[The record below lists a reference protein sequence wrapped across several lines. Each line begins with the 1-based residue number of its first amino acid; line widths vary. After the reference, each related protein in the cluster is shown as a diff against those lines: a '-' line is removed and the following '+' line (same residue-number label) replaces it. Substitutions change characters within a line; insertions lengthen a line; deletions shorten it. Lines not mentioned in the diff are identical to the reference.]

1 MPILVDNKVIVRE
14 KKVKDGLI
22 PKGFGDKK
30 DSDLILDLLEAVYL
44 MEKEKIE
51 IKDENGK
58 KVDEESLLARGA
70 KKNKNFYNKLVVFKD
85 LRERGF
91 VVKTGFKF
99 GFDLRVYP
107 RGKKP
112 GEEHTQWVIKVATQ
126 DEKVSMI
133 EYSRMVRLAGNIKT
147 TLLIAIV
154 DSENDVNYYETKR
167 ITP

>member
-1 MPILVDNKVIVRE
+1 MPLLVANKVIVKE
-14 KKVKDGLI
+14 KKIKDLLI

-30 DSDLILDLLEAVYL
+30 DSDLILDLVEANYL
-44 MEKEKIE
+44 IQKEKLSVL
-51 IKDENGK
+51 ENGK
-58 KVDEESLLARGA
+58 EISSDGLMERAS
-70 KKNKNFYNKLVVFKD
+70 KKDKNFYNKLIVYKD

-112 GEEHTQWVIKVATQ
+112 GEEHTQWVVKVATQ
-126 DEKVSMI
+126 DEKTSMT
-133 EYSRMVRLAGNIKT
+133 EYSRMIRLSGNIKT
-147 TLLIAIV
+147 TLLIAVV
-154 DSENDVNYYETKR
+154 DAEDDVNYYETKR

>member
-1 MPILVDNKVIVRE
+1 MAILIGNKIVIKE
-14 KKVKDGLI
+14 KKTKDLLI
-22 PKGFGDKK
+22 QKGFGDKK
-30 DSDLILDLLEAVYL
+30 DSELVLDLLEATYL
-44 MEKEKIE
+44 TEKNKLNVSFESKTIHLE
-51 IKDENGK
+51 QLLELGQKKD
-58 KVDEESLLARGA
+58 
-70 KKNKNFYNKLVVFKD
+70 KNFYNKLIVFKD

-126 DEKVSMI
+126 DEKITMT
-133 EYSRMVRLAGNIKT
+133 EYSRMIRLSGNIKT
-147 TLLIAIV
+147 TLLLAII
-154 DSENDVNYYETKR
+154 DSENDINYYETKR

>member
-1 MPILVDNKVIVRE
+1 MPYLIANKVVVKE
-14 KKVKDGLI
+14 KKVKDPLI
-22 PKGFGDKK
+22 QKGFGDKK
-30 DSDLILDLLEAVYL
+30 DDEYVLDLLEAAHL
-44 MEKEKIE
+44 IQKEKIE
-51 IKDENGK
+51 IMTLEGK
-58 KVDEESLLARGA
+58 KVSLEDIFQAVP
-70 KKNKNFYNKLVVFKD
+70 KKDKNFYNKLIVYND

-112 GEEHTQWVIKVATQ
+112 GEEHTQWVVKVATQ

-133 EYSRMVRLAGNIKT
+133 EYSRMIRLSGNIKT
-147 TLLIAIV
+147 TMLIAVV
-154 DSENDVNYYETKR
+154 DSENDVNYYEAKR

>member
-1 MPILVDNKVIVRE
+1 MPLLVGNKVIVRE
-14 KKVKDGLI
+14 KKVKDLLI

-30 DSDLILDLLEAVYL
+30 DSDLILDLLETAYL
-44 MEKEKIE
+44 LEKEKFE
-51 IKDENGK
+51 VMQDKK
-58 KVDEESLLARGA
+58 KVTLEDILALSQ
-70 KKNKNFYNKLVVFKD
+70 KKDKNFYNKLIVFKD

-112 GEEHTQWVIKVATQ
+112 GEEHTQWVVKVTTQ
-126 DEKVSMI
+126 DEKTTMI
-133 EYSRMVRLAGNIKT
+133 EYSRMIRLSGNIKT
-147 TLLIAIV
+147 TLLIAVV